1 MTPLLDTHVVVWWQ
15 AGGDRLSRDARQSI
29 AAAAGLLVS
38 PLSWWEVATLERLGR
53 LDLDRAAT
61 IWVRDLLEDPRIA
74 TAPLSPEAAV
84 WAGTLGTDFP
94 GDPID
99 RLIYATARDL
109 RVPLISKDER
119 LHGYAQDR
127 GEVDVLW

>member
-15 AGGDRLSRDARQSI
+15 AGGDRLSPNARSAI
-29 AAAAGLLVS
+29 DAAAALLVS

-61 IWVRDLLEDPRIA
+61 AWVRDLLQDPRIS
-74 TAPLSPEAAV
+74 TAPLEPQAAV
-84 WAGTLGTDFP
+84 WAGTLGVDFP

-119 LHGYAQDR
+119 LHGFARGR

>member
-1 MTPLLDTHVVVWWQ
+1 MTPLLDTHVVLWWQ
-15 AGGDRLSRDARQSI
+15 AGGDRLSREAKRIVDA
-29 AAAAGLLVS
+29 ATALLVS

-53 LDLDRAAT
+53 LNLDRSAT
-61 IWVRDLLEDPRIA
+61 SWVRDLLQDRRIA
-74 TAPLSPEAAV
+74 SAQLSPEAAV
-84 WAGTLGTDFP
+84 WAGSLGEEFQ

-99 RLIYATARDL
+99 RLLYATARDL

-119 LHGYAQDR
+119 LHDYAQGR

>member
-15 AGGDRLSRDARQSI
+15 AGGDRLSTNAKRTIDA
-29 AAAAGLLVS
+29 ATALLVS

-53 LDLDRAAT
+53 LDLDRAVST
-61 IWVRDLLEDPRIA
+61 WVRDLLQDPRIT
-74 TAPLSPEAAV
+74 TAPLEPEAAV
-84 WAGTLGTDFP
+84 WAGNLGADFP

-119 LHGYAQDR
+119 LHGYARGR